1 MKLIFIHSGTD
12 LYGASR
18 SLLRLSSRLGKDG
31 HSVKVVLPG
40 DGLLK
45 KELNLSGIDTTIL
58 PNLVTI
64 TRGSY
69 NQGAGFI
76 SLILKTVASSFQLL
90 RLIRKHNP
98 DLVHSMTAVLP
109 GSGLAALLA
118 GKPHFWH
125 IRESF
130 DEFPALWRIYQAYI
144 FLLSKK
150 ILCVS
155 TPIANQFSP
164 RYRNKISVLHNGFP
178 RREFEP
184 VSQVRINNTRLK
196 WGLDEKSIAIGV
208 VGRIKMKRKGQ
219 EIFVQAAAIVKN
231 KFPEARFL
239 CIGSPF
245 PGNDEHLDQLL
256 SLVKKLNLEKEFIY
270 TGEAEDIK
278 AAMAALDILV
288 LSSVQAEPFGGVVI
302 EAMAFKKPVVA
313 TAIGGS
319 LEQVDDGQ
327 TGYLVQPGDPQEMAA
342 ALIKLLSDAELREK
356 MGSNGYK
363 RYLEYFEFE
372 PFYKKISDLYLEAI
386 QRSN

>member
-1 MKLIFIHSGTD
+1 
-12 LYGASR
+12 
-18 SLLRLSSRLGKDG
+18 
-31 HSVKVVLPG
+31 
-40 DGLLK
+40 
-45 KELNLSGIDTTIL
+45 
-58 PNLVTI
+58 
-64 TRGSY
+64 
-69 NQGAGFI
+69 
-76 SLILKTVASSFQLL
+76 
-90 RLIRKHNP
+90 
-98 DLVHSMTAVLP
+98 MTAVLP

-130 DEFPALWRIYQAYI
+130 DEFPFLWRIYQIYI
-144 FLLSKK
+144 FLLSRK

-155 TPIANQFSP
+155 TPIADQFSP
-164 RYRNKISVLHNGFP
+164 RWRKKTIVLHNGFP
-178 RREFEP
+178 ISEFAP
-184 VSQVRINNTRLK
+184 VSQERIKNTHMK

-219 EIFVQAAAIVKN
+219 EIFVQAASIVKN

-245 PGNDEHLDQLL
+245 PGNEDHLDRLL
-256 SLVKKLNLEKEFIY
+256 SLVKALKLEKEFIY

-319 LEQVDDGQ
+319 LEQVDDGK
-327 TGYLVQPGDPQEMAA
+327 TGFLVHPGDPEDMAA
-342 ALIKLLSDAELREK
+342 ALTRLIGDPELRER

-363 RYLEYFEFE
+363 RYIENFEFE
-372 PFYKKISDLYLEAI
+372 PFYKKITGLYLKEI
-386 QRSN
+386 QRSV